1 MLRPGKQTG
10 FAHNE
15 VLMVVAILAVLT
27 TVSLWV
33 AKWSGLRGWRALIP
47 LGIVLAILVACVIGV
62 NISEYLNRRR
72 RK

>member
-1 MLRPGKQTG
+1 
-10 FAHNE
+10 
-15 VLMVVAILAVLT
+15 MVVAILAVLT